1 MVTNI
6 KLGQGLDK
14 LVFGMTREEVREA
27 LGEPSEKENFNPLE
41 DDEGQSEAWHYDELE
56 LSASFD
62 EEDDFK
68 LTSLAVSSP
77 GYLFEGIN
85 LIGLS
90 QEDVLQ
96 QIELMAIGD
105 VEIDSIS
112 DDDNESQIVA
122 SIADVSLN
130 LWFEDDHL
138 SEVQWGPFW
147 DEEEERYIWPD

>member
-27 LGEPSEKENFNPLE
+27 LGETYEKENFNPLE

-77 GYLFEGIN
+77 SYLFEGIN

-138 SEVQWGPFW
+138 SEIQWGPFW

>member
-1 MVTNI
+1 M
-6 KLGQGLDK
+6 
-14 LVFGMTREEVREA
+14 
-27 LGEPSEKENFNPLE
+27 
-41 DDEGQSEAWHYDELE
+41 
-56 LSASFD
+56 
-62 EEDDFK
+62 
-68 LTSLAVSSP
+68 
-77 GYLFEGIN
+77 FEGIN

-138 SEVQWGPFW
+138 SEIQWGPFW

>member
-14 LVFGMTREEVREA
+14 LVFGMICEEVREA
-27 LGEPSEKENFNPLE
+27 LGEFFEKENFNPLE

-138 SEVQWGPFW
+138 SEIQWGPFW